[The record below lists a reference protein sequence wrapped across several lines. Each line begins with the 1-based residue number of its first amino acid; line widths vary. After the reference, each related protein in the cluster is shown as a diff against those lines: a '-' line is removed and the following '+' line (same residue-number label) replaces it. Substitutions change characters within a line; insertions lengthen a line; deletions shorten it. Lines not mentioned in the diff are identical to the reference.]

1 VVKSISKNNVY
12 NYKMAVEGKRI
23 DQLNAAVDG
32 SLSLTNEIAISKG
45 TGVNDTYKATLLQI
59 KTLIEGVSGKLVSEF
74 NITGGDLIVSYTDL
88 TSQNLGAVVGA
99 DGDNGV
105 GISSVVENVNTS
117 LTFTFTDTSEFTT
130 SELKG
135 DKGETSNFKT
145 ITALKLANGLLVGD
159 FARTYEYLNGQSGGA
174 LYRAV
179 ASGTYTDGVDGQSV
193 DGSFLVGVG
202 VQWELFSTTLS
213 PEMFGTVGNG
223 IVDDTLN
230 LQKSLD
236 FSSLKRLKV
245 FSDSSK
251 NYFVNRA
258 IQFKDY
264 AYFDAGGCQI
274 SAELISNGG
283 SYSAINTLIIVGV
296 ESGAFSISPT
306 LKNIFIDFEAH
317 NNDLPTQGISIYRA
331 SNALVEGC
339 EVRFAAGSC
348 FNIFRTND
356 AIIRGNIARSPY
368 FHGFGSSQLSF
379 NSLYEYNKCYDIVS
393 DFVDNY
399 AFDINCPDVGEDVST
414 VRFNYVDTAS
424 RFIKGQSQ
432 PLNIHN
438 NIIKNIGN
446 TDGDAAVVIGNNGVN
461 FRDNEMYNIDVPFL
475 FGSVGT
481 VPTVAKESIIS
492 GNYIFNNTVEL
503 RELIQVGVPQT
514 GVKGFLFSNNTIR
527 STVNNAAVAPII
539 NIDQSTEISF
549 LNNEIS
555 LEGTFANTTLILI
568 SAAERIVFDGNLI
581 ESNAN
586 RQIFISGTID
596 ELVIQNNFIRGLGVF
611 DSSLWLSTNA
621 LGRTFITGN
630 TIESGQIRVTNST
643 NLKMS
648 NNNSQYEAS
657 TPNPDLTL
665 SGSGTPIGSVTPR
678 KLGDDYLDTVAN
690 KFYKSNGL
698 TNSDWLILN

>member
-1 VVKSISKNNVY
+1 
-12 NYKMAVEGKRI
+12 MAVEGKRI
-23 DQLNAAVDG
+23 DQLNAAADG

-179 ASGTYTDGVDGQSV
+179 ASGTYTDGVGGQSV

-236 FSSLKRLKV
+236 FCSLKRLKV

-251 NYFVNRA
+251 NYFVRNT
-258 IQFKDY
+258 ITFPDY
-264 AYFDAGGCQI
+264 TYFDGGGCKV
-274 SAELISNGG
+274 SAELKSNGADYG
-283 SYSAINTLIIVGV
+283 VLNTLVILGNDA
-296 ESGAFSISPT
+296 GAYSISPT
-306 LKNIFIDFEAH
+306 LKNILIDFEAH
-317 NNDLPTQGISIYRA
+317 NNDFPTNGVQVYRA
-331 SNALVEGC
+331 SQPTLENC
-339 EVRFAAGSC
+339 EIRFAAANC
-348 FNIFRTND
+348 VLVNRTQD
-356 AIIRGNIARSPY
+356 AIIRGNTVRSPY
-368 FHGFGSSQLSF
+368 IHGFGSTVSAY
-379 NSLYEYNKCYDIVS
+379 NSVFEKNKCYDIKS
-393 DFVDNY
+393 DFNDNY
-399 AFDINCPDVGEDVST
+399 AFDISCSDVGEDVST
-414 VRFNYVDTAS
+414 IRFNYVDNAS
-424 RFIKGQSQ
+424 RFVKGQTQ

-438 NIIKNIGN
+438 NIIKNIVS
-446 TDGDAAVVIGNNGVN
+446 DVDSQAVVIGNNGIN
-461 FRDNEMYNIDVPFL
+461 FRDNEMYNVNVPFL
-475 FGSVGT
+475 FASGIT
-481 VPTVAKESIIS
+481 IAKQSIIS
-492 GNYIFNNTVEL
+492 GNYIFNDTVEL
-503 RELIQVGVPQT
+503 TKLIQVGIPQA

-527 STVNNAAVAPII
+527 STVDNLISSSLI
-539 NIDQSTEISF
+539 TIDESTEISF

-555 LEGTFANTTLILI
+555 LEGTFANSTLILI
-568 SAAERIVFDGNLI
+568 SDGERIVFDGNLI

-657 TPNPDLTL
+657 TPDPDLTL